1 MRSGREL
8 DEREELETAL
18 LGTFEAE
25 PEALPE
31 ALPEAA
37 AVLLS
42 A

>member
-1 MRSGREL
+1 MGRSWRSGHGL

-25 PEALPE
+25 PEAL
-31 ALPEAA
+31 LKVA
-37 AVLLS
+37 AVS

>member
-1 MRSGREL
+1 MGKSWRSGRGL
-8 DEREELETAL
+8 DERKELETAL

-25 PEALPE
+25 PGALLE
-31 ALPEAA
+31 SA